1 MRAWAN
7 AQLHPSIDQGSA
19 MTPHFHSTHPH
30 SPTYPQSLGSERS
43 DLTAV
48 MAAAATMMYS
58 AVVASECPSPHIT
71 LWSILIDHFYPYYA
85 RQGPPSHLAGSHLQ
99 ALTQQ
104 QQQQMLEE
112 WLTTTMNFSYMSNFR
127 YHFFLCPILCLF

>member
-1 MRAWAN
+1 MRTRAN
-7 AQLHPSIDQGSA
+7 VHLHPPIDQGSA

-48 MAAAATMMYS
+48 MAAAVTMMHS
-58 AVVASECPSPHIT
+58 AVVVSECLSLHLT
-71 LWSILIDHFYPYYA
+71 LWSNLIDHFYPYYVH
-85 RQGPPSHLAGSHLQ
+85 QGPPSHLAGSHLQ
-99 ALTQQ
+99 ALTQ